1 MPYSIHR
8 LNTDLFWCLTSV
20 GYTKMQLEKT
30 PEEFLGIY
38 IGLSGSISA
47 SWLLPLFLR
56 TQSFAARSFQSGG
69 DDLSIAVREAWVS
82 LIDMAWSWI
91 PFSQF
96 VEPRPSYFIRG
107 WFMITLVVLL
117 AVVTLFVA
125 WKRYRSIG
133 DKFQERGMLRLSGV
147 FGLFSIVYLASITF
161 SFLFSFPRNDLNGR
175 LFSPVYLSLLIMVF
189 SLLTWALA
197 GGKLGRWLV
206 WLPILGLVV
215 MAAGGFDKGIEFVR
229 TNHRDGAGYTSA
241 VWANS
246 PTIRAVKELSPGI
259 ALISNESA
267 AILFL
272 TGRPAYD
279 MSILYDTTPSEND
292 TRYGDDLDDP
302 IQRLFRT
309 DQAVL
314 VIFPGSFYWQ
324 LFPIYGDRTQ
334 DKLDSLFKDLRVEQ
348 SLADGVIY
356 RYLQP

>member
-1 MPYSIHR
+1 M
-8 LNTDLFWCLTSV
+8 
-20 GYTKMQLEKT
+20 
-30 PEEFLGIY
+30 GI
-38 IGLSGSISA
+38 
-47 SWLLPLFLR
+47 
-56 TQSFAARSFQSGG
+56 
-69 DDLSIAVREAWVS
+69 
-82 LIDMAWSWI
+82 
-91 PFSQF
+91 
-96 VEPRPSYFIRG
+96 
-107 WFMITLVVLL
+107 
-117 AVVTLFVA
+117 
-125 WKRYRSIG
+125 
-133 DKFQERGMLRLSGV
+133 
-147 FGLFSIVYLASITF
+147 
-161 SFLFSFPRNDLNGR
+161 GR
-175 LFSPVYLSLLIMVF
+175 R
-189 SLLTWALA
+189 
-197 GGKLGRWLV
+197 KLGRWLV

-292 TRYGDDLDDP
+292 TRYGDDSDDP